1 MILCKQLRGYH
12 LSHPITSHLLSFRL
26 VLFGVIESDSIL
38 LSVPLEKAGNNL
50 PSPTHSRKKS
60 QVGTSYTIKRYIMKH
75 TIHRRSSVLSTMSR
89 YICAFTIAS
98 TLIVSTVA
106 QTTEPTPAPQD
117 LSTNVSNESF
127 VSFF

>member
-1 MILCKQLRGYH
+1 
-12 LSHPITSHLLSFRL
+12 
-26 VLFGVIESDSIL
+26 
-38 LSVPLEKAGNNL
+38 
-50 PSPTHSRKKS
+50 
-60 QVGTSYTIKRYIMKH
+60 MKH
-75 TIHRRSSVLSTMSR
+75 TIHRRSSVLSTMSK
-89 YICAFTIAS
+89 YICALTIAS

>member
-1 MILCKQLRGYH
+1 M
-12 LSHPITSHLLSFRL
+12 
-26 VLFGVIESDSIL
+26 
-38 LSVPLEKAGNNL
+38 
-50 PSPTHSRKKS
+50 KS
-60 QVGTSYTIKRYIMKH
+60 TI
-75 TIHRRSSVLSTMSR
+75 SSVSTMSK

-117 LSTNVSNESF
+117 LSTNVSASF